1 MSLTKLSLA
10 GNNLIIPGQEKIA
23 KLFLQCTVLTEY
35 GESTAGHV
43 PPVEL
48 PGNVDRV
55 GGLRH
60 DALQGHRAALSHID
74 VRPAHYLHLR

>member
-10 GNNLIIPGQEKIA
+10 GKNLIIPGKSLVFFIVY
-23 KLFLQCTVLTEY
+23 CTVLTEH
-35 GESTAGHV
+35 GESTAGDV

-60 DALQGHRAALSHID
+60 DALQGHRAALPHVD
-74 VRPAHYLHLR
+74 VRPSHYLHLR